1 MNRTLKYTLFL
12 LIMGIVAGGLL
23 ALVNSFTAPIIE
35 ERQRQ
40 AVMEA
45 LGEHFDYQD
54 YSLDKAS
61 DYPDRD
67 TAIMAIYF
75 AFNSEGEVA
84 AVIYQTSAKGYGGQ
98 IVSLIGIK
106 ADGSFD
112 NVAVV
117 EASGETKGLG
127 TQVLDFDFGV
137 NNESVNDYS
146 YNSISGATVSSAA
159 VHIGIDVAAAHF
171 KSIQGTLGGITN
183 E

>member
-1 MNRTLKYTLFL
+1 MNKTLKYTLFL
-12 LIMGIVAGGLL
+12 LVMGIVAGGLL

-45 LGEHFDYQD
+45 LGEHFDYPD
-54 YSLDKAS
+54 FSLDKANE
-61 DYPDRD
+61 YPERNKN
-67 TAIMAIYF
+67 ILAIYF
-75 AFNSEGEVA
+75 AFDSEGKVA
-84 AVIYQTSAKGYGGQ
+84 AVIYQTTAKGYGGQ

-117 EASGETKGLG
+117 EAGSETKGLG

-146 YNSISGATVSSAA
+146 YNTISGATVSSEA
-159 VHIGIDVAAAHF
+159 VHAGIDVAAAHF

>member
-40 AVMEA
+40 AVMEV

-54 YSLDKAS
+54 YSLDIAS
-61 DYPDRD
+61 KYPDRD
-67 TAIMAIYF
+67 TAIMAIYL
-75 AFNSEGEVA
+75 ARNSESEEEFD

-112 NVAVV
+112 NVVVV

-171 KSIQGTLGGITN
+171 KRHVRRN
-183 E
+183 N

>member
-40 AVMEA
+40 AVMEV

-54 YSLDKAS
+54 YSLYKAS
-61 DYPDRD
+61 DDQDLDP
-67 TAIMAIYF
+67 AIMAIYL
-75 AFNSEGEVA
+75 ARNSEGEEA

-106 ADGSFD
+106 LDGSFD
-112 NVAVV
+112 NVVVV

-159 VHIGIDVAAAHF
+159 VHIGIDVAAEHF
-171 KSIQGTLGGITN
+171 KRHFIGGITN